1 MLSKRSLRDSFRIE
15 IAVAMTAI
23 LLLVSLFFVLYTHH
37 QINTNIDK
45 ELARQAQDIQEKF
58 HDETDFLKHF
68 PRSYIDK
75 LFETDVSLIETDA
88 KIGSRTIAEGN
99 NYFRI
104 YLTTFELSKKK
115 LQLRR
120 NITNEKEFIFNLYGM
135 MFLLAFV
142 GIGVILFI
150 ASRLSSEL
158 LTPIQKLS
166 DKVSNVNESILNP
179 IKLDD
184 FSQEF
189 RHLGGSVN
197 QLIQK
202 INSSISFRREL
213 FVGLAHELKTPL
225 AVMRLKNQITNMKY
239 KHEDTI
245 KETLQQNLDSIDTL
259 NHMIH
264 NVLEFGRAEGK
275 QFEQPKR
282 TNIVRFI
289 AEKAEEYELLAHS
302 KNRNF
307 IYHFDMERF
316 TINIQP
322 LLFMQI
328 FQNFIQNALRFTPE
342 NGLVT
347 LQVRTDTDYFII
359 EVIDEGPGIDESQNF
374 FAPFK
379 RSQESEGAGLG
390 LFLAKN
396 AAESM
401 GVKLSLTNRTDGQNG
416 AIARILFP
424 YNRFLHNES

>member
-1 MLSKRSLRDSFRIE
+1 
-15 IAVAMTAI
+15 MTAI
-23 LLLVSLFFVLYTHH
+23 LLSVSFFFVLYTHNY
-37 QINTNIDK
+37 INNNIDN
-45 ELARQAQDIQEKF
+45 ELKRQASDIQNNF
-58 HDETDFLKHF
+58 NDESDFRKHF
-68 PRSYIDK
+68 PQSSIDR
-75 LFETDVSLIETDA
+75 LFETHIDLVETDD
-88 KIGSRTIAEGN
+88 KVGSRTIKEGN
-99 NYFRI
+99 TYYRE
-104 YLTTFELSKKK
+104 YLSTFEISKKK
-115 LQLRR
+115 LKLRR
-120 NITNEKEFIFNLYGM
+120 NITNEKEFIFNLYIM

-142 GIGVILFI
+142 GIGFILFV
-150 ASRLSSEL
+150 ASKLSSEL
-158 LTPIQKLS
+158 LDPIQKLS

-179 IKLDD
+179 INLDS

-189 RHLGGSVN
+189 RQLGESVN

-202 INSSISFRREL
+202 INSSINFRREL

-239 KHEDTI
+239 KKEDKI

-259 NHMIH
+259 NNMIH
-264 NVLEFGRAEGK
+264 NVLEFGRAEGM

-282 TNIVRFI
+282 TNIIRLM
-289 AEKAEEYELLAHS
+289 AERAEEYELLAHS

-307 IYHFDMERF
+307 IYYFDIERF
-316 TINIQP
+316 TIHIQP

-347 LQVRTDTDYFII
+347 LQVRTDPDYFII
-359 EVIDEGPGIDESQNF
+359 EIIDEGPGIDESQNF

-379 RSQESEGAGLG
+379 RSLESEGVGLG

-401 GVKLSLTNRTDGQNG
+401 GVKLTLKNRTDGHSG
-416 AIARILFP
+416 AIASIMFP
-424 YNRFLHNES
+424 YSRFLHNES